1 MVDVVPQ
8 SGNYYFI
15 KRIIQNLANA
25 KNDTGLDFDDV
36 YQFKIAEEY
45 GLEIITM
52 DKDFN
57 RIVRTK

>member
-1 MVDVVPQ
+1 MI
-8 SGNYYFI
+8 SRK
-15 KRIIQNLANA
+15 KRY
-25 KNDTGLDFDDV
+25 FDDV

-57 RIVRTK
+57 KVKGKIKITFI